1 MSAEISNKPLS
12 NKRVLVTRAVDQSG
26 QLEELL
32 REQGAEPVSIPLI
45 EFRRI
50 VDDLQCRE
58 NLGRLGEFDWI
69 LFTSANAIRFFF
81 ELLGDQ
87 AIPSQV
93 RLICVGSKTADT
105 LREFGYEPNFVPSK
119 FSSQRLTEEINVRP
133 GESIL
138 YPSPLEIS
146 SKLESNFEELGVE
159 VTRWPI
165 YETLRVGI
173 KPEDKKVLLSGIDAV
188 TFASPSVI
196 NSYCD
201 QVPEYQSVLGDAI
214 TACIGPMTERRAA
227 ELGIQVDVVPE
238 QYTAAGLVN
247 ALSRHFQDS
256 KTETKMKPASSQVSS
271 AISVRPRRLRHSAGI
286 RSMVR
291 QVHLA
296 PTDFIYPLFVTSG
309 ENVRNPI
316 ESMPGQ
322 FQLSLDQLNSEIREL
337 VAHGIPSVMLFGLPE
352 NKDLVGSE
360 ASTPDGIVQKATRI
374 IKEKFPDL
382 VVITD
387 VCLCQYTS
395 HGHCGIVHDQQATD
409 NHQLPH
415 GYVLND
421 ETLVRLNEIALSHA
435 EAGADMV
442 APSGMIDGMVASIRG
457 ALDTSGFEHVSVM
470 SYSIKYQ
477 SAYYGPFRDAAKGA
491 PQFGDRNTHQMDPA
505 EHRQAMLEARLDVD
519 EGADFLMVKPALAYL
534 DIIYQAKQN
543 FPERPIVA
551 YNVSGEYSMLKAA
564 AEKGWLNERSVVLE
578 TLTGIKR
585 AGADLIITYHAKDV
599 CQWLTQQPK

>member
-1 MSAEISNKPLS
+1 MSVETPDKPLS

-32 REQGAEPVSIPLI
+32 RDQGAEPISIPLI

-50 VDDLQCRE
+50 IDDLQCRE
-58 NLGRLGEFDWI
+58 HLENLDQFDWV

-81 ELLGDQ
+81 DLLGDRSL
-87 AIPSQV
+87 PSQI
-93 RLICVGSKTADT
+93 RLACVGSKTAET
-105 LREFGYEPNFVPSK
+105 LRGFGFEPNFVPTK
-119 FSSQRLTEEINVRP
+119 FSSQRLVEEIKVQR
-133 GESIL
+133 GERIL
-138 YPSPLEIS
+138 YPSPQEIS
-146 SKLESNFEELGVE
+146 SDLESQFEEIGVL

-165 YETLRVGI
+165 YETLRVKIG
-173 KPEDKKVLLSGIDAV
+173 PDDKDVLLSGIDAV
-188 TFASPSVI
+188 TFASPSVVS
-196 NSYCD
+196 SYCD
-201 QVPEYQSVLGDAI
+201 QIPEYQAI
-214 TACIGPMTERRAA
+214 LDKTVTACIGPMTKRRAT
-227 ELGIQVDVVPE
+227 ELGVKVDVMPE
-238 QYTAAGLVN
+238 QYTASGLVT
-247 ALSRHFQDS
+247 ALSRHFQTTQ
-256 KTETKMKPASSQVSS
+256 TESTMNTSRANT
-271 AISVRPRRLRHSAGI
+271 SVRPRRLRHTAGI

-291 QVHLA
+291 QIHLS

-309 ENVRNPI
+309 SNVRNPI

-322 FQLSLDQLNSEIREL
+322 FQLSLDQLSSEVREI
-337 VAHGIPSVMLFGLPE
+337 VDHGIPSVMVFGLPDD
-352 NKDLVGSE
+352 KDEQGTE
-360 ASTPDGIVQKATRI
+360 ASTTDGIVQQAVRLLKQ
-374 IKEKFPDL
+374 EFPEL

-395 HGHCGIVHDQQATD
+395 HGHCGIVHDQQKSND
-409 NHQLPH
+409 GRLPH

-421 ETLVRLNEIALSHA
+421 TTLGRLDEIALSHA

-442 APSGMIDGMVASIRG
+442 APSGMIDGMVASIRQ
-457 ALDTSGFEHVSVM
+457 ALDRGGYEHVSVM

-477 SAYYGPFRDAAKGA
+477 SAFYGPFRDAAKGA

-505 EHRQAMLEARLDVD
+505 EHRQAMLEARLDVE

-564 AEKGWLNERSVVLE
+564 VEKGWLNEQSVVLE